1 MEFKKI
7 SIELFEDEAAKLKSF
22 LVSLSDI
29 RNSISVKKMEGGNES
44 KSDFYIFTVEMDALK
59 EFVVKLSRT
68 DLKIITQ
75 EEINEK
81 LKSTIKSNAA
91 YSSATNSDISPAE
104 LKALKKVKTIE
115 DFIKNGEY
123 KVLLDIIKDIRLEQN
138 KRNRAET
145 ALPAAVKRAIEINY
159 EEGLQSKRRAFISL
173 EELTEIC
180 TNSQLK
186 NLRLNHIIENAGYKA
201 IEICINYNDFADE
214 LIKIANN
221 IKMPNII
228 SMKAVIKFSEITLKD
243 DRNFKSDFE
252 ADIVYAVKNTNL
264 RWLNIAFDSVEE
276 EITNEE
282 KEQFNKFMSFIKFK
296 KLGN

>member
-91 YSSATNSDISPAE
+91 YSSATNPDISPAE

-228 SMKAVIKFSEITLKD
+228 SMKAVIKFSEITLRD

>member
-159 EEGLQSKRRAFISL
+159 EEGLQCKRRAFISL

>member
-7 SIELFEDEAAKLKSF
+7 SVELFENEGIKLKNF
-22 LVSLSDI
+22 LIAIADI
-29 RNSISVKKMEGGNES
+29 RNSISVKKFEGGNES
-44 KSDFYIFTVEMDALK
+44 KSDFYIFTVEMDVLK
-59 EFVVKLSRT
+59 EFVVKLSKS
-68 DLKIITQ
+68 DLKIVSQ
-75 EEINEK
+75 EEINNK
-81 LKSTIKSNAA
+81 LKSTIKSNSA
-91 YSSATNSDISPAE
+91 YNSAVNQDLSPAE
-104 LKALKKVKTIE
+104 LKAIKRIKTIE
-115 DFIKNGEY
+115 DFIKDGEY

-145 ALPAAVKRAIEINY
+145 ALPVAVKRAIDINY
-159 EEGLQSKRRAFISL
+159 EEGLQSKRRAFVSL
-173 EELTEIC
+173 EELTEIA

-186 NLRLNHIIENAGYKA
+186 NLRLNHILENAGYKA

-228 SMKAVIKFSEITLKD
+228 SMKAVIKFSEITLRD

>member
-159 EEGLQSKRRAFISL
+159 EEGLQCKRRAFISL

-228 SMKAVIKFSEITLKD
+228 SMKAVIKFSEITLRD

>member
-228 SMKAVIKFSEITLKD
+228 SMKAVIKFSEITLRD

>member
-7 SIELFEDEAAKLKSF
+7 SIEIFEDESAKLKSF
-22 LVSLSDI
+22 LVSLSEI
-29 RNSISVKKMEGGNES
+29 RSSISVKKMEGGNES
-44 KSDFYIFTVEMDALK
+44 KSDFYCFTVEVDVLK
-59 EFVVKLSRT
+59 EFVVKLSNT
-68 DLKIITQ
+68 DLKIVTQ

-91 YSSATNSDISPAE
+91 YNSATNSDISPAE

-123 KVLLDIIKDIRLEQN
+123 KVLLDIVKDIRLEQN

-145 ALPAAVKRAIEINY
+145 ALPVAVKRAIEINY

-228 SMKAVIKFSEITLKD
+228 SIRAVIKFSEITLRD

-252 ADIVYAVKNTNL
+252 ADIVYSIKNTNL

-276 EITNEE
+276 ELTNEE